1 MTIRYILMFG
11 LGLIQGIILTD
22 WYHQKQLVNYTLG
35 QPKKLQKLLDKTQQD
50 YLDTADLIKPKLIKK
65 SKA

>member
-35 QPKKLQKLLDKTQQD
+35 QPKKLQKLLDKTPTRLFR
-50 YLDTADLIKPKLIKK
+50 YG
-65 SKA
+65 